1 MVNRLQPALPHS
13 PCNSERSQESSTA
26 QACHPGRSEESSA
39 SRVCHSEPSEESPY
53 FASAVRPRRP
63 APPLYPSNRE
73 SRTSNPESGF
83 TLLELLIVMMIIA
96 TLAAMAVPSYTRNV
110 KAAKEAVLREDLQV
124 MRTAIGSYTVD
135 KQKAPQSLEDLVSS
149 GYLKALPK
157 DPISGRS
164 DSWITSQSDTL
175 SSVDQTDSGGID
187 DVHSGAQASAT
198 DGTSYS
204 TW

>member
-1 MVNRLQPALPHS
+1 MVNPLQ
-13 PCNSERSQESSTA
+13 
-26 QACHPGRSEESSA
+26 
-39 SRVCHSEPSEESPY
+39 
-53 FASAVRPRRP
+53 P
-63 APPLYPSNRE
+63 APPLEPHGHSEHSDQSPASHPCQSERREESRHFALGFHPLPTAPRLWPSNLKPGP
-73 SRTSNPESGF
+73 SCLESGF

-157 DPISGRS
+157 DPITGRS

-187 DVHSGAQASAT
+187 DVHSGAQANAT
-198 DGTSYS
+198 DGTSYN